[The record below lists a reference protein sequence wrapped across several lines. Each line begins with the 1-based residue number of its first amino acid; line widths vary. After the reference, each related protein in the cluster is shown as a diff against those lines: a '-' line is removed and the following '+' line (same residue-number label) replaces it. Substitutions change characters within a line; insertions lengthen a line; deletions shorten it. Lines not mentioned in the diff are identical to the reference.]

1 MGLDMYL
8 YGVTEDNQLEEL
20 GYWRKANAIHNWLS
34 RADSGE
40 DVEVSWDNLMRLGE
54 ICAEVLQST
63 SLESAK
69 VMNGS
74 RLVGGI
80 WEPNIVLGLRL
91 SNITVAESLLPTQD
105 GFFWGST
112 AYDQGYWNDLL
123 HTIIIINKI
132 LLVKNKYKKFI
143 YNANW

>member
-54 ICAEVLQST
+54 ICTEVLQST

-74 RLVGGI
+74 RLVGGS
-80 WEPNIVLGLRL
+80 WEPNIVSGLRL